1 VVVSAPGVDGLAR
14 VGLVVGRKVG
24 RAVLRN
30 RAKRRLRHAVA
41 GAHWPTG
48 RDYVVIASREVL
60 DAPFTS
66 LVRWLDEGVA
76 R

>member
-1 VVVSAPGVDGLAR
+1 MVVSAPGLDGIAR

-41 GAHWPTG
+41 ASRWPAG
-48 RDYVVIASREVL
+48 RDYVVIASPDVL
-60 DAPFTS
+60 EAPFS
-66 LVRWLDEGVA
+66 RLVGWLDEGAA